1 MFYPFSASPN
11 ESREAK
17 IADVRFFSDS
27 KAEITAEE
35 REANAFCFVHV
46 LRQLFDQEI
55 DMLRRKGAAV
65 VRRIDLPDRQT
76 FQLPNGPTEVRKRYE
91 AVQSEKQSTRYRVA
105 GKKRSRLRIPEQD
118 AAVRM
123 AGDMEN
129 R

>member
-17 IADVRFFSDS
+17 IADVRFVSDS
-27 KAEITAEE
+27 KAEITAKE
-35 REANAFCFVHV
+35 RDADAFCLVDIC
-46 LRQLFDQEI
+46 RQLFNHEI

-65 VRRIDLPDRQT
+65 VRRIDLPNRQM
-76 FQLPNGPTEVRKRYE
+76 FQLLNGPTEVWERYE
-91 AVQSEKQSTRYRVA
+91 AVQPVKQSARHRVA
-105 GKKRSRLRIPEQD
+105 GQQCSRLRIPQED

-123 AGDMEN
+123 AGDMED

>member
-1 MFYPFSASPN
+1 MLNICFISLC
-11 ESREAK
+11 
-17 IADVRFFSDS
+17 

-35 REANAFCFVHV
+35 RDSNAFCLVDV
-46 LRQLFDQEI
+46 LRQFFNHEI

-76 FQLPNGPTEVRKRYE
+76 FQLLNGPTEVRKRYE

-123 AGDMEN
+123 AGDMED